1 MFCYEPEKAF
11 LPFFYRAGLFPVGL
25 TILFIYANI
34 CFMKKNCVLYAA
46 LRQVPNILTLY
57 RVAAAVAILFVAPYE
72 TAFYVIYAL
81 AGVSDLFD
89 GVIARALKSESR
101 FGSTADTIGDVMLT
115 LTGTAVVFYNM
126 DPLDTG
132 ALGIVIAFFLTRV
145 LGAVVTGVRFK
156 KFAMLHT
163 VGNKIA
169 MIIFYLIPF
178 FYTMCAA
185 AGSADVL
192 IYAVTSVCILAA
204 IEEIAIQ
211 LIIPEFDDNVKSV
224 VTAVKRRRELR
235 DERCAEQNIA
245 LKEDVPSKM

>member
-1 MFCYEPEKAF
+1 MT
-11 LPFFYRAGLFPVGL
+11 GNGL
-25 TILFIYANI
+25 TIIFTYANM
-34 CFMKKNCVLYAA
+34 CLMKKTGFFYTA

-57 RVAAAVAILFVAPYE
+57 RIAAAVAILFVAPYQ

-101 FGSTADTIGDVMLT
+101 FGSTADTIGDV
-115 LTGTAVVFYNM
+115 NM
-126 DPLDTG
+126 KPLNTG

-178 FYTMCAA
+178 FYTMCDK
-185 AGSADVL
+185 AGTADVL

-204 IEEIAIQ
+204 VEEIAIQ

-224 VTAVKRRRELR
+224 VTAIKRRKSLQSE
-235 DERCAEQNIA
+235 EQNDA
-245 LKEDVPSKM
+245 SEENACS

>member
-1 MFCYEPEKAF
+1 MS
-11 LPFFYRAGLFPVGL
+11 GDGL
-25 TILFIYANI
+25 TIFITYANMWL
-34 CFMKKNCVLYAA
+34 MKKTGFLYAA

-57 RVAAAVAILFVAPYE
+57 RIAAAIAILFVAPYQ

-101 FGSTADTIGDVMLT
+101 FGSTADTIGDVLLT
-115 LTGTAVVFYNM
+115 LTGTTVVFYNM
-126 DPLDTG
+126 KPLNTG

-178 FYTMCAA
+178 FYTMCEK
-185 AGSADVL
+185 AGTADVL

-204 IEEIAIQ
+204 VEEIAIQ

-224 VTAVKRRRELR
+224 VTAIKRRRSLR
-235 DERCAEQNIA
+235 KEEQSEA
-245 LKEDVPSKM
+245 LKENARS